1 MKKKQLFAGA
11 LAAAM
16 MTASLAGCGGAASS
30 AATST
35 TGGDTA
41 SSTAS
46 ADTNSGVVEV
56 TIPSYKTGENA
67 GAAFFVP
74 QVERFNEKY
83 AGKYK
88 INLESVPQD
97 SIFNDRLKQLA
108 QQNKLPVLVEGGDPD
123 WVKNV
128 VIPNGLAYDLTDW
141 IDATPAVKD
150 VLIDD
155 SREYCSNEDG
165 RVMTM
170 PLATVRPIGFFYN
183 SDMWSTDADI
193 SAMSMDEFVSAL
205 GDQKIAFS
213 TAENGWVSA
222 LFLTALVAE
231 EDGGVEWLKSG
242 TETKI
247 TDFNQPR
254 VVSRFG
260 CTKDEESR
268 VRSAKMLA
276 VCLYLMQG
284 TPYIYQGEELGMTNK
299 HFDSID
305 PINDVMTRNA
315 YFEKTQRC
323 GESVADFMKAA
334 NYISREHTRTPMH
347 WDDTANAGFTTG
359 TPWIPLNPNYPQIN
373 AAKQVG
379 DPDSV
384 YSFYR
389 RLLAL
394 RKSDKTFVYGHYAL
408 LLPDDEEIYA
418 YTRTLNDEQ
427 ILVVCNFTDHDVP
440 CPLLNDWQNTEQLIS
455 NYNTPG
461 NPGSL
466 RPFEAV
472 VYRK

>member
-67 GAAFFVP
+67 GAAFFEP

-205 GDQKIAFS
+205 
-213 TAENGWVSA
+213 
-222 LFLTALVAE
+222 VAE

-247 TDFNQPR
+247 TDFNQPCFINAVAKLQNLLQNNAASNSVGAAYADAANAFMSEQAAIIANGPWMSSDFESSNSDKWSNGFDGAKVR
-254 VVSRFG
+254 ASLFPGDIGIADTATFG
-260 CTKDEESR
+260 EWWISASAPEDEIAL
-268 VRSAKMLA
+268 AKAFLEFIYSPAELEAYMLA
-276 VCLYLMQG
+276 EG
-284 TPYIYQGEELGMTNK
+284 GDTPKLTYSDDFKAKQGETQVLADLAADTTTDTV
-299 HFDSID
+299 FVPRIL
-305 PINDVMTRNA
+305 DVIPA
-315 YFEKTQRC
+315 
-323 GESVADFMKAA
+323 SVANTEFGKLLPSLADGTCTPEQFAQWMSDKAA
-334 NYISREHTRTPMH
+334 
-347 WDDTANAGFTTG
+347 
-359 TPWIPLNPNYPQIN
+359 
-373 AAKQVG
+373 
-379 DPDSV
+379 
-384 YSFYR
+384 
-389 RLLAL
+389 
-394 RKSDKTFVYGHYAL
+394 
-408 LLPDDEEIYA
+408 
-418 YTRTLNDEQ
+418 
-427 ILVVCNFTDHDVP
+427 
-440 CPLLNDWQNTEQLIS
+440 
-455 NYNTPG
+455 
-461 NPGSL
+461 
-466 RPFEAV
+466 EASAE
-472 VYRK
+472 

>member
-41 SSTAS
+41 GSTAS

-56 TIPSYKTGENA
+56 TIPSFKTGENV
-67 GAAFFVP
+67 GAVFFEP

-97 SIFNDRLKQLA
+97 SIFNDRIKQLA

-141 IDATPAVKD
+141 IDATPAIKD

-165 RVMTM
+165 RVMVM

-183 SDMWSTDADI
+183 SAMWSTDADI

-242 TETKI
+242 IETKI
-247 TDFNQPR
+247 TDFNQPCFINA
-254 VVSRFG
+254 V
-260 CTKDEESR
+260 
-268 VRSAKMLA
+268 AKLQN
-276 VCLYLMQG
+276 LLQ
-284 TPYIYQGEELGMTNK
+284 N
-299 HFDSID
+299 
-305 PINDVMTRNA
+305 NA
-315 YFEKTQRC
+315 ASN
-323 GESVADFMKAA
+323 SVGAAYADAA
-334 NYISREHTRTPMH
+334 NAFMSEQAAIIATPMH

-440 CPLLNDWQNTEQLIS
+440 CPLLNDWQNTELLIS

>member
-41 SSTAS
+41 GSTAS

-56 TIPSYKTGENA
+56 TIPSFKTGENV
-67 GAAFFVP
+67 GAVFFEP

-97 SIFNDRLKQLA
+97 SIFNDRIKQLA

-141 IDATPAVKD
+141 IDSTPAVKD

-165 RVMTM
+165 RVMVM

-183 SDMWSTDADI
+183 SAMWSTDADI

-242 TETKI
+242 IETKI
-247 TDFNQPR
+247 TDFNQPCFINA
-254 VVSRFG
+254 V
-260 CTKDEESR
+260 
-268 VRSAKMLA
+268 AKLQN
-276 VCLYLMQG
+276 LLQ
-284 TPYIYQGEELGMTNK
+284 N
-299 HFDSID
+299 
-305 PINDVMTRNA
+305 NA
-315 YFEKTQRC
+315 ASN
-323 GESVADFMKAA
+323 SVGAAYADAA
-334 NYISREHTRTPMH
+334 NAFMSEQAAIIANGPWMSSDFESSNSDKWSNGFDGAKVRASLFPG
-347 WDDTANAGFTTG
+347 DVGIADTASLGEWWISASASEDEIALERLSLSSFTA
-359 TPWIPLNPNYPQIN
+359 PLSWKPTCWPRV
-373 AAKQVG
+373 ATHR
-379 DPDSV
+379 S
-384 YSFYR
+384 
-389 RLLAL
+389 
-394 RKSDKTFVYGHYAL
+394 
-408 LLPDDEEIYA
+408 
-418 YTRTLNDEQ
+418 
-427 ILVVCNFTDHDVP
+427 
-440 CPLLNDWQNTEQLIS
+440 
-455 NYNTPG
+455 
-461 NPGSL
+461 
-466 RPFEAV
+466 
-472 VYRK
+472 

>member
-46 ADTNSGVVEV
+46 ADTSSGVVEV
-56 TIPSYKTGENA
+56 TIPSYKTGENV
-67 GAAFFVP
+67 GAVFFEP

-88 INLESVPQD
+88 INLENVPSD
-97 SIFNDRLKQLA
+97 GFNDRLKQLA
-108 QQNKLPVLVEGGDPD
+108 QQNKLPVLVQGGDPD

-128 VIPNGLAYDLTDW
+128 VIPNGIAYDLTDW
-141 IDATPAVKD
+141 IDATPAIKD

-155 SREYCSNEDG
+155 GREYCSNEDG
-165 RVMTM
+165 RVMVM

-183 SDMWSTDADI
+183 SAMWSTDADI

-247 TDFNQPR
+247 TDFNQPCFINAVTKLQNLLQNSAASNSVGAAYADAANAFMSEQAAIIANGPWMSADFESSNSDKWSNGFDGAKVR
-254 VVSRFG
+254 ASLFPGDVGIANTSSFG
-260 CTKDEESR
+260 EWWISASASEDEIAL
-268 VRSAKMLA
+268 AKAFLEFVYSPDELEGFLLA
-276 VCLYLMQG
+276 EGGDAPKLTYSDG
-284 TPYIYQGEELGMTNK
+284 FKAKQGETQVLADLAADTTADTV
-299 HFDSID
+299 FAPCIL
-305 PINDVMTRNA
+305 DVIPA
-315 YFEKTQRC
+315 
-323 GESVADFMKAA
+323 SVANTEFGKLLPSLADGTYTPEQFAQWMSDKAA
-334 NYISREHTRTPMH
+334 
-347 WDDTANAGFTTG
+347 
-359 TPWIPLNPNYPQIN
+359 
-373 AAKQVG
+373 
-379 DPDSV
+379 
-384 YSFYR
+384 
-389 RLLAL
+389 
-394 RKSDKTFVYGHYAL
+394 
-408 LLPDDEEIYA
+408 
-418 YTRTLNDEQ
+418 
-427 ILVVCNFTDHDVP
+427 
-440 CPLLNDWQNTEQLIS
+440 
-455 NYNTPG
+455 
-461 NPGSL
+461 
-466 RPFEAV
+466 EASAE
-472 VYRK
+472 

>member
-56 TIPSYKTGENA
+56 TIPSFKTGENV
-67 GAAFFVP
+67 GAVFFEP

-97 SIFNDRLKQLA
+97 SIFNDRIKQLA

-141 IDATPAVKD
+141 IDATPAIKD

-165 RVMTM
+165 RVMVM

-183 SDMWSTDADI
+183 SAMWNTDADI

-242 TETKI
+242 IETKI
-247 TDFNQPR
+247 TDFNQPC
-254 VVSRFG
+254 F
-260 CTKDEESR
+260 
-268 VRSAKMLA
+268 
-276 VCLYLMQG
+276 
-284 TPYIYQGEELGMTNK
+284 
-299 HFDSID
+299 
-305 PINDVMTRNA
+305 
-315 YFEKTQRC
+315 
-323 GESVADFMKAA
+323 
-334 NYISREHTRTPMH
+334 
-347 WDDTANAGFTTG
+347 
-359 TPWIPLNPNYPQIN
+359 IN
-373 AAKQVG
+373 AVAK
-379 DPDSV
+379 
-384 YSFYR
+384 
-389 RLLAL
+389 L
-394 RKSDKTFVYGHYAL
+394 
-408 LLPDDEEIYA
+408 
-418 YTRTLNDEQ
+418 
-427 ILVVCNFTDHDVP
+427 
-440 CPLLNDWQNTEQLIS
+440 
-455 NYNTPG
+455 
-461 NPGSL
+461 
-466 RPFEAV
+466 
-472 VYRK
+472 

>member
-56 TIPSYKTGENA
+56 TIPSFKTGENV
-67 GAAFFVP
+67 GAVFFEP

-97 SIFNDRLKQLA
+97 SIFNDRIKQLA

-141 IDATPAVKD
+141 IDATPAIKD

-165 RVMTM
+165 RVMVM

-183 SDMWSTDADI
+183 SAMWNTDADI

-242 TETKI
+242 IETKI
-247 TDFNQPR
+247 TDFNQPCFINA
-254 VVSRFG
+254 V
-260 CTKDEESR
+260 
-268 VRSAKMLA
+268 AKLQN
-276 VCLYLMQG
+276 LLQ
-284 TPYIYQGEELGMTNK
+284 N
-299 HFDSID
+299 
-305 PINDVMTRNA
+305 NA
-315 YFEKTQRC
+315 ASN
-323 GESVADFMKAA
+323 SVGAAYADAA
-334 NYISREHTRTPMH
+334 NAFMSEQAAIIANGPWMSSDFESSNSDKWSNGFDGAKVRASLFPG
-347 WDDTANAGFTTG
+347 DVGIADTASLGEWWISASASEDEIALAKACHSARHHPVCACTGSGAGQRGRFRCQG
-359 TPWIPLNPNYPQIN
+359 LME
-373 AAKQVG
+373 
-379 DPDSV
+379 
-384 YSFYR
+384 
-389 RLLAL
+389 
-394 RKSDKTFVYGHYAL
+394 RKPAY
-408 LLPDDEEIYA
+408 EI
-418 YTRTLNDEQ
+418 
-427 ILVVCNFTDHDVP
+427 
-440 CPLLNDWQNTEQLIS
+440 
-455 NYNTPG
+455 
-461 NPGSL
+461 
-466 RPFEAV
+466 
-472 VYRK
+472 

>member
-41 SSTAS
+41 GSTAS

-247 TDFNQPR
+247 TDFNQPCFINAVAKLQNLLQNNAASNSVGAAYADAANAFMSEQAAIIANGPWMSSDFESSNSDKWSNGFDGAKVR
-254 VVSRFG
+254 ASLFPGDIGIADTATFG
-260 CTKDEESR
+260 EWWISASAPEDEIAL
-268 VRSAKMLA
+268 AK
-276 VCLYLMQG
+276 G
-284 TPYIYQGEELGMTNK
+284 TPC
-299 HFDSID
+299 H
-305 PINDVMTRNA
+305 R
-315 YFEKTQRC
+315 EK
-323 GESVADFMKAA
+323 
-334 NYISREHTRTPMH
+334 
-347 WDDTANAGFTTG
+347 
-359 TPWIPLNPNYPQIN
+359 
-373 AAKQVG
+373 
-379 DPDSV
+379 
-384 YSFYR
+384 
-389 RLLAL
+389 
-394 RKSDKTFVYGHYAL
+394 
-408 LLPDDEEIYA
+408 
-418 YTRTLNDEQ
+418 
-427 ILVVCNFTDHDVP
+427 
-440 CPLLNDWQNTEQLIS
+440 
-455 NYNTPG
+455 
-461 NPGSL
+461 
-466 RPFEAV
+466 
-472 VYRK
+472 

>member
-41 SSTAS
+41 GSTAS

-97 SIFNDRLKQLA
+97 SIFNDRIKQLA

-141 IDATPAVKD
+141 IDSTPAIKD

-165 RVMTM
+165 RVMVM

-183 SDMWSTDADI
+183 SAMWSTDADI

-222 LFLTALVAE
+222 LFLTALVAQ

-247 TDFNQPR
+247 TDFNQPCFINA
-254 VVSRFG
+254 V
-260 CTKDEESR
+260 
-268 VRSAKMLA
+268 AKLQN
-276 VCLYLMQG
+276 LLQ
-284 TPYIYQGEELGMTNK
+284 N
-299 HFDSID
+299 
-305 PINDVMTRNA
+305 NA
-315 YFEKTQRC
+315 ASN
-323 GESVADFMKAA
+323 SVGAAYADAA
-334 NYISREHTRTPMH
+334 NAFMSEQASIIANGPWMSSDFESSNSDKWSNGFDGAKVRASLFPG
-347 WDDTANAGFTTG
+347 DVGIADTASLGEW
-359 TPWIPLNPNYPQIN
+359 WISAWP
-373 AAKQVG
+373 
-379 DPDSV
+379 S
-384 YSFYR
+384 R
-389 RLLAL
+389 
-394 RKSDKTFVYGHYAL
+394 AL
-408 LLPDDEEIYA
+408 LPTRGAPPRQGYA
-418 YTRTLNDEQ
+418 PASRSGWSSTTRQ
-427 ILVVCNFTDHDVP
+427 
-440 CPLLNDWQNTEQLIS
+440 
-455 NYNTPG
+455 TPATARCT
-461 NPGSL
+461 STTT
-466 RPFEAV
+466 AA
-472 VYRK
+472 

>member
-41 SSTAS
+41 GSTAS

-56 TIPSYKTGENA
+56 TIPSFKTGENV
-67 GAAFFVP
+67 GAVFFEP

-97 SIFNDRLKQLA
+97 SIFNDRIKQLA

-141 IDATPAVKD
+141 IDATPAIKD

-165 RVMTM
+165 RVMVM

-183 SDMWSTDADI
+183 SAMWSTDADI

-213 TAENGWVSA
+213 TAENGWVPDCA
-222 LFLTALVAE
+222 GGRGRRWRRMAE
-231 EDGGVEWLKSG
+231 EWHRDQDHRL
-242 TETKI
+242 
-247 TDFNQPR
+247 QP
-254 VVSRFG
+254 
-260 CTKDEESR
+260 
-268 VRSAKMLA
+268 AL
-276 VCLYLMQG
+276 L
-284 TPYIYQGEELGMTNK
+284 
-299 HFDSID
+299 H
-305 PINDVMTRNA
+305 
-315 YFEKTQRC
+315 QRC
-323 GESVADFMKAA
+323 GQAAESAA
-334 NYISREHTRTPMH
+334 EQRSLQL
-347 WDDTANAGFTTG
+347 G
-359 TPWIPLNPNYPQIN
+359 
-373 AAKQVG
+373 
-379 DPDSV
+379 
-384 YSFYR
+384 R
-389 RLLAL
+389 R
-394 RKSDKTFVYGHYAL
+394 
-408 LLPDDEEIYA
+408 
-418 YTRTLNDEQ
+418 
-427 ILVVCNFTDHDVP
+427 
-440 CPLLNDWQNTEQLIS
+440 
-455 NYNTPG
+455 
-461 NPGSL
+461 SL
-466 RPFEAV
+466 RGCRQRFHERAGRHHCQRSLDV
-472 VYRK
+472 L

>member
-41 SSTAS
+41 GSTAS

-56 TIPSYKTGENA
+56 TIPSFKTGENV
-67 GAAFFVP
+67 GAVFFEP

-97 SIFNDRLKQLA
+97 SIFNDRIKQLA

-141 IDATPAVKD
+141 IDATPAIKD

-165 RVMTM
+165 RVMVM

-183 SDMWSTDADI
+183 SAMWNTDADI

-242 TETKI
+242 IETKI
-247 TDFNQPR
+247 TDFNQPCFINAVAKLQNLLQNNAASNSVGAAYADAANAFMSEQAAIIANGPWMSSDFESSNSDKWSNGFDGAKVR
-254 VVSRFG
+254 ASLFPGDVGIADTASLG
-260 CTKDEESR
+260 EWWISASASEDEIAL
-268 VRSAKMLA
+268 AKAFLEFIYSPAELEAYMLA
-276 VCLYLMQG
+276 EGGDAPKLTYSDDFKAMR
-284 TPYIYQGEELGMTNK
+284 EEIEEARK
-299 HFDSID
+299 EKSRAYH
-305 PINDVMTRNA
+305 RN
-315 YFEKTQRC
+315 Y
-323 GESVADFMKAA
+323 
-334 NYISREHTRTPMH
+334 SREYRARNLEKQREY
-347 WDDTANAGFTTG
+347 DRIKAREYRAKKKA
-359 TPWIPLNPNYPQIN
+359 Q
-373 AAKQVG
+373 AAA
-379 DPDSV
+379 
-384 YSFYR
+384 
-389 RLLAL
+389 AL
-394 RKSDKTFVYGHYAL
+394 SA
-408 LLPDDEEIYA
+408 P
-418 YTRTLNDEQ
+418 
-427 ILVVCNFTDHDVP
+427 
-440 CPLLNDWQNTEQLIS
+440 
-455 NYNTPG
+455 
-461 NPGSL
+461 
-466 RPFEAV
+466 
-472 VYRK
+472 

>member
-41 SSTAS
+41 GSTAS

-56 TIPSYKTGENA
+56 TIPSFKTGENV
-67 GAAFFVP
+67 GAVFFEP

-97 SIFNDRLKQLA
+97 SIFNDRIKQLA

-141 IDATPAVKD
+141 IDSTPAIKD

-165 RVMTM
+165 RVMVM

-183 SDMWSTDADI
+183 SAMWSTDADI

-222 LFLTALVAE
+222 LFLTALVAQ

-247 TDFNQPR
+247 TDFNQPCFINA
-254 VVSRFG
+254 V
-260 CTKDEESR
+260 
-268 VRSAKMLA
+268 AKLQN
-276 VCLYLMQG
+276 LLQ
-284 TPYIYQGEELGMTNK
+284 N
-299 HFDSID
+299 
-305 PINDVMTRNA
+305 NA
-315 YFEKTQRC
+315 ASN
-323 GESVADFMKAA
+323 SVGAAYADAA
-334 NYISREHTRTPMH
+334 NAFMSEQASIIANGPWMSSDFESSNSDKWSNGFDGAKVRASLFPG
-347 WDDTANAGFTTG
+347 DVGIADTASLGEWWISASASEDEIALAKAFLEFIYSPAELEAHAGRGWRRTEAD
-359 TPWIPLNPNYPQIN
+359 LL
-373 AAKQVG
+373 
-379 DPDSV
+379 
-384 YSFYR
+384 R
-389 RLLAL
+389 RLQGKAG
-394 RKSDKTFVYGHYAL
+394 RD
-408 LLPDDEEIYA
+408 
-418 YTRTLNDEQ
+418 
-427 ILVVCNFTDHDVP
+427 
-440 CPLLNDWQNTEQLIS
+440 
-455 NYNTPG
+455 PG
-461 NPGSL
+461 
-466 RPFEAV
+466 AC
-472 VYRK
+472 

>member
-35 TGGDTA
+35 TGGDAA

-56 TIPSYKTGENA
+56 TIPSFKTGENV
-67 GAAFFVP
+67 GAVFFEP

-97 SIFNDRLKQLA
+97 SIFNDRIKQLA

-165 RVMTM
+165 RVMVM

-183 SDMWSTDADI
+183 SAMWSTDADI

-242 TETKI
+242 IETKI
-247 TDFNQPR
+247 TDFNQPC
-254 VVSRFG
+254 F
-260 CTKDEESR
+260 
-268 VRSAKMLA
+268 
-276 VCLYLMQG
+276 
-284 TPYIYQGEELGMTNK
+284 
-299 HFDSID
+299 
-305 PINDVMTRNA
+305 
-315 YFEKTQRC
+315 
-323 GESVADFMKAA
+323 
-334 NYISREHTRTPMH
+334 
-347 WDDTANAGFTTG
+347 
-359 TPWIPLNPNYPQIN
+359 IN
-373 AAKQVG
+373 AVAKLQN
-379 DPDSV
+379 
-384 YSFYR
+384 
-389 RLLAL
+389 LLQ
-394 RKSDKTFVYGHYAL
+394 R
-408 LLPDDEEIYA
+408 
-418 YTRTLNDEQ
+418 
-427 ILVVCNFTDHDVP
+427 
-440 CPLLNDWQNTEQLIS
+440 NTIM
-455 NYNTPG
+455 
-461 NPGSL
+461 L
-466 RPFEAV
+466 RPDMPHLHLKSLADLPQLLFSALIQHLIDQ
-472 VYRK
+472 YGRFHGISSFCILL

>member
-35 TGGDTA
+35 TDGDTA

-141 IDATPAVKD
+141 IDSTPAVKD

-222 LFLTALVAE
+222 LFLTALAE
-231 EDGGVEWLKSG
+231 EWHRDQDYRL
-242 TETKI
+242 
-247 TDFNQPR
+247 QP
-254 VVSRFG
+254 
-260 CTKDEESR
+260 
-268 VRSAKMLA
+268 AL
-276 VCLYLMQG
+276 L
-284 TPYIYQGEELGMTNK
+284 
-299 HFDSID
+299 H
-305 PINDVMTRNA
+305 
-315 YFEKTQRC
+315 QRC
-323 GESVADFMKAA
+323 GQAAESAA
-334 NYISREHTRTPMH
+334 EQRSLQL
-347 WDDTANAGFTTG
+347 G
-359 TPWIPLNPNYPQIN
+359 
-373 AAKQVG
+373 
-379 DPDSV
+379 
-384 YSFYR
+384 R
-389 RLLAL
+389 R
-394 RKSDKTFVYGHYAL
+394 
-408 LLPDDEEIYA
+408 
-418 YTRTLNDEQ
+418 
-427 ILVVCNFTDHDVP
+427 
-440 CPLLNDWQNTEQLIS
+440 
-455 NYNTPG
+455 
-461 NPGSL
+461 SL
-466 RPFEAV
+466 RGCRQRFHERAGRHHCQRSLDV
-472 VYRK
+472 L